1 MSALRTSTKPRRS
14 VFGGSR
20 PIWMEKP
27 GPVEQ
32 VLRAAA
38 LVLVVFLVIYPFWS
52 VIATSLADQADIAR
66 QGGLVL
72 IPANPS
78 FDAYRILLSGGIV
91 TQALLV
97 SIGIT
102 VVGTAINLVMT
113 ISLAYA
119 LSRPSMVGHK
129 PFLLLALF
137 TMLFSA
143 GIIPNFLLV
152 KSLGLLNS
160 YAALIVPGMISAFN
174 LVVMRNFFMNIP
186 EELTDSAR
194 IDGAGELRIL
204 VSITLPLSKAVIAVI
219 GLFYAV
225 EHWNSF
231 FGALIYLNDSSK
243 WPLSLVLRAYVLQGQ
258 QATGARE
265 AMDSLPPE
273 QSVQMAVVVIALVPI
288 LLVYPFLQ
296 KYFTK
301 GVLTGAV
308 KG

>member
-1 MSALRTSTKPRRS
+1 MARRGW
-14 VFGGSR
+14 FEARR

-27 GPVEQ
+27 GPVENALK
-32 VLRAAA
+32 VIA
-38 LVLVVFLVIYPFWS
+38 LVIIVALVIYPFWT
-52 VIATSLADQADIAR
+52 VIATSLADRADIAR

-78 FDAYRILLSGGIV
+78 FDAYRILLDGGIV
-91 TQALLV
+91 TKALAV

-102 VVGTAINLVMT
+102 VIGTAVNLVMT
-113 ISLAYA
+113 IAFAYA
-119 LSRPSMVGHK
+119 LSRPSTVGHK
-129 PFLLLALF
+129 PMLLLALF

-152 KSLGLLNS
+152 KSLGMLNS

-174 LVVMRNFFMNIP
+174 FVVMRNFFMNIP
-186 EELTDSAR
+186 DELIDSAR
-194 IDGAGELRIL
+194 IDGASDLRIL
-204 VSITLPLSKAVIAVI
+204 VSIVLPLSKAVIAVM

-231 FGALIYLNDSSK
+231 FGALIYLNDTSM
-243 WPLSLVLRAYVLQGQ
+243 WPLSLVLRSYVLQGQ
-258 QATGARE
+258 QATGVRE
-265 AMDSLPPE
+265 TMDALPPE
-273 QSVQMAVVVIALVPI
+273 QSVQMAVVVMALVPI

-296 KYFTK
+296 KYFAK